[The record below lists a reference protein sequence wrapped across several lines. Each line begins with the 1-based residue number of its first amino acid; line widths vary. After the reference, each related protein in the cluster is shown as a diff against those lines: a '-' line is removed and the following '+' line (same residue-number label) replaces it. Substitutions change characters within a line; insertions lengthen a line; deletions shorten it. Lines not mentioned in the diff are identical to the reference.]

1 MGKNNKSNQPERTPQ
16 ENEQIQGIL
25 AQYRQIATNLK
36 KSRNDEQIGVA
47 LAPIFDMSEAVQLGL
62 LKALAKERTVPAAD
76 IVLAVNT
83 YTTIKEVR
91 KEARRSLIQLE
102 GSNTYPEWT
111 MPSVMSLSDILGVD
125 DTLNDFE
132 DDEDDDYDTM
142 DGENVIERFL
152 RYWGQR
158 DFELAFDLL
167 TTNSPLKEGLT
178 RDEWAAR
185 RHTWASEAE
194 IDMDSLKID
203 VGYTLEVDTEDE
215 LDDLDEDA
223 EELDTFW
230 SLEMKD
236 VPSSSSIPELPTAT
250 LTLQATGRHW
260 FWTSYTFLMED
271 DELRIHSIRDK
282 GGEALQL
289 SKETI
294 EEHLQEIMQEMQ
306 AMSEVLT
313 GDEAASDENDEE
325 VVEDESELDEDEE
338 AEEEIDEDEDLEVD
352 IDEVRWFTKQS
363 LHYCDALI
371 KHDQIDKTEIEGLA
385 RQADMLGEME
395 RAAAYFTVILDR
407 NPEDRGDMLR
417 SLGAVYAGLVAEEND
432 TYELDMEEEENT
444 VAEAFTSRYFPLAE
458 KALRDAMATD
468 NDFTTYILLADL
480 LFKQSNRIA
489 DTSTLFDQAE
499 MAATKPE
506 DKVSIEVGRARLAQ
520 MEEKPE
526 EALAHFQ
533 RAIDLDTK
541 LPGLWASMGS
551 LQLSL
556 EQDEAAEKSFLKSI
570 VVDPTVTTAYAELAT
585 IYVERQNDAAA
596 IRVLEQ
602 GIDANPF
609 AADIMAAQAMLY
621 INAGNLRKAEELIE
635 EAEEIDPDM
644 EIVFMVRQVID
655 LQKLQIQQQQR
666 TSDTKSSKSKKKR

>member
-16 ENEQIQGIL
+16 ENEQIQDIL

-36 KSRNDEQIGVA
+36 QSRNDEQIGVA
-47 LAPIFDMSEAVQLGL
+47 LAPIFDTSEAVQLGL

-83 YTTIKEVR
+83 YTPAKDVR
-91 KEARRSLIQLE
+91 KEARRMLIQME

-132 DDEDDDYDTM
+132 GGEDDEETI

-185 RHTWASEAE
+185 RQTWATEAE

-203 VGYTLEVDTEDE
+203 VGYTLEVDAEDA

-223 EELDTFW
+223 EELDAFW
-230 SLEMKD
+230 SIEMKD
-236 VPSSSSIPELPTAT
+236 IASNIPELPTAT
-250 LTLQATGRHW
+250 LTLPATGRHW
-260 FWTSYTFLMED
+260 FWTSYTFLVED
-271 DELRIHSIRDK
+271 GELRIHSIRDK
-282 GGEALQL
+282 GAEALQL
-289 SKETI
+289 PKETI
-294 EEHLQEIMQEMQ
+294 EAHLQEIMQEMQ
-306 AMSEVLT
+306 AMSEELT
-313 GDEAASDENDEE
+313 EDEAESDEHDEE
-325 VVEDESELDEDEE
+325 LEEDESELEEDEE
-338 AEEEIDEDEDLEVD
+338 LEDELEEDEELEAD

-371 KHDQIDKTEIEGLA
+371 AQNQIDKTEIEGLA
-385 RQADMLGEME
+385 RQADVLGEME

-417 SLGAVYAGLVAEEND
+417 SLGAVYSELVAEEND

-458 KALRDAMATD
+458 KALHDAMATD

-480 LFKQSNRIA
+480 LFKHNNRVA
-489 DTSTLFDQAE
+489 DISTLFDQAE
-499 MAATKPE
+499 KVATKPE

-533 RAIDLDTK
+533 RALDLNTK

-551 LQLSL
+551 LQLAL
-556 EQDEAAEKSFLKSI
+556 EQSEAAEKSFLKSI

-585 IYVERQNDAAA
+585 IYVEQHNDAAA
-596 IRVLEQ
+596 IRVLDQ

-609 AADIMAAQAMLY
+609 AADIIAAQAMMY

-666 TSDTKSSKSKKKR
+666 TSGTKSSKSKKKR

>member
-1 MGKNNKSNQPERTPQ
+1 MGKNNKGKQPEKTPQ
-16 ENEQIQGIL
+16 ESEQIQDIL
-25 AQYRQIATNLK
+25 ANYRQIATNLK
-36 KSRNDEQIGVA
+36 KSRNEEQIGIA
-47 LAPIFDMSEAVQLGL
+47 LAPIFDAPEAVQLGL
-62 LKALAKERTVPAAD
+62 LKMLAKERTVPAAD

-83 YTTIKEVR
+83 YTPVKEVR

-102 GSNTYPEWT
+102 GTNIYPEWT

-125 DTLNDFE
+125 DTLSDFEDGE
-132 DDEDDDYDTM
+132 DDEDAM

-158 DFELAFDLL
+158 DFELAYGLL
-167 TTNSPLKEGLT
+167 TANSPLKAGLT
-178 RDEWAAR
+178 REEWSEQ
-185 RHTWASEAE
+185 RHTWATEAE
-194 IDMDSLKID
+194 IDVDSLKID
-203 VGYTLEVDTEDE
+203 VGYTLEVDAEDA

-223 EELDTFW
+223 EELDAFW
-230 SLEMKD
+230 SIEMKD
-236 VPSSSSIPELPTAT
+236 VPDSSGISELPTAT

-260 FWTSYTFLMED
+260 FWASYTFLMEG

-282 GGEALQL
+282 GAEALQL

-294 EEHLQEIMQEMQ
+294 EEHLEEIMQEMQ
-306 AMSEVLT
+306 AMSEELT
-313 GDEAASDENDEE
+313 EDEAASDESDEE
-325 VVEDESELDEDEE
+325 VVEDESEIDEDEE
-338 AEEEIDEDEDLEVD
+338 TEDEIDEDEDLEAD

-371 KHDQIDKTEIEGLA
+371 AHNQIDNNEIEGLA

-407 NPEDRGDMLR
+407 NPANHGDILR
-417 SLGAVYAGLVAEEND
+417 LLGAVYAELVAEEND

-444 VAEAFTSRYFPLAE
+444 VEEAFTSRYFPLAE

-480 LFKQSNRIA
+480 YFKQNNRIA
-489 DTSTLFDQAE
+489 DISTLFDQAE
-499 MAATKPE
+499 MVATKPE
-506 DKVSIEVGRARLAQ
+506 NKVTIEVGRARLAQ

-541 LPGLWASMGS
+541 QPGLWASLGS
-551 LQLSL
+551 LQLAL
-556 EQDEAAEKSFLKSI
+556 EQTDAAEKSFLKSI
-570 VVDPTVTTAYAELAT
+570 VVDPTVTSAYAELAT
-585 IYVERQNDAAA
+585 IYVEQHNDTAAM
-596 IRVLEQ
+596 RVLAQ

-666 TSDTKSSKSKKKR
+666 TAGTKSSKSKKKR